1 MSDHDP
7 RHVQPGPPAS
17 SITSPSALTLT
28 DDAIASLASTA
39 VNLARFT
46 PDVSDPEALAILVD
60 VVAESARANESIS
73 QLKERLTQVGDRV
86 VTVAREVAN
95 VL

>member
-1 MSDHDP
+1 
-7 RHVQPGPPAS
+7 
-17 SITSPSALTLT
+17 LT

-46 PDVSDPEALAILVD
+46 NEVTDPDALATLVD
-60 VVAESARANESIS
+60 AVAASARANESIS
-73 QLKERLTQVGDRV
+73 QLKERLVQLGDRV
-86 VTVAREVAN
+86 VMVARDVAN